1 MSLERF
7 KGITVCSSV
16 TMGHVSPDIRK
27 HNFEEV
33 VHGYSQKDAHS
44 EAHRCLECGCGDVHE
59 CDLIKYSDAHGVQPD
74 RLMPHEPD
82 LIKIGPIPHT
92 EGSKQMYT
100 LWNVCSHM

>member
-33 VHGYSQKDAHS
+33 VHGYSQKMLTVKRIDA
-44 EAHRCLECGCGDVHE
+44 
-59 CDLIKYSDAHGVQPD
+59 
-74 RLMPHEPD
+74 
-82 LIKIGPIPHT
+82 
-92 EGSKQMYT
+92 
-100 LWNVCSHM
+100 